1 MDYSIHEVVNALSE
15 LGVLSGYVLSESD
28 LSSFVVWENSEE
40 PPSFEQIED
49 KIRSMRDSKQAI
61 AEQTQANRESALA
74 KLTALGL
81 TVGEVQAILG
91 E

>member
-1 MDYSIHEVVNALSE
+1 MDYSIYEVVDALID
-15 LGVLSGYVLSESD
+15 LGVDSGYVLSEND
-28 LSSFVVWENSEE
+28 LSSFVVWENPDE
-40 PPSFEQIED
+40 PPSIEQIED

-61 AEQTQANRESALA
+61 AEQAQANRESALA